1 MSLWLVVKHAYKS
14 VNTSVLIYVKDFSSL
29 FYRPLKKY
37 ISFDFGRL
45 LFFQGRQCRISPPMY
60 SRPYLIASLW
70 FGEKSPGMQRVKMNS
85 IHAEPMPP
93 SFRAAA
99 YARIVAAPCQG
110 WQIPKGVSDTSAP
123 WEVVLFVCYYYY
135 MRKVTKR
142 KRHVQLINQLK
153 LTKWGQS
160 IQLLFT
166 HLLFSIQPSS
176 RCEV

>member
-1 MSLWLVVKHAYKS
+1 MSRIFLP
-14 VNTSVLIYVKDFSSL
+14 FST
-29 FYRPLKKY
+29 LKKY
-37 ISFDFGRL
+37 IVLILVDCYF
-45 LFFQGRQCRISPPMY
+45 FFQGRQCRISPPMY

-123 WEVVLFVCYYYY
+123 WEVVLFVCYY

-176 RCEV
+176 R